1 MAMRI
6 RRAPNQIYSPQLS
19 PLGDSA
25 KQQYDEFRGFVNP
38 IQQKIMYPTLA
49 LSLLTDPSIN
59 PAIIKG
65 AGKLSPALGKF
76 AEDVAPALGPL
87 GAAAYLLPK
96 ALSET
101 NRGYRHRAE
110 RRDPNRMKG
119 FVGGTLGAL
128 ETISSIDF
136 LTRLPGW
143 TSTLAGMP
151 QDFLL
156 KKSPRIANWLTGTAG
171 NVMAGKGGAAVEGG
185 GILSS
190 LYEGAKKGADF
201 ATGGHVSSALASG
214 AKKGGLA
221 GIASSGAGLVDKGIA
236 GLLSSPTGLMMG
248 MAGLQVGLA
257 IYKSVKMAKLQPR
270 REPPDK
276 FARKFYNPSQSASM
290 LNKVLAM
297 GSTGKIDPQTMS
309 FMIQQIQLQ
318 ELIRLNMQVAGFRG
332 EYHSENDFS
341 RQEKDKGT
349 DKFGGVYGSEVY
361 GEDDRGSVLRFLDWL
376 DYKVTSAKEKYD
388 PFTQMTKFLF
398 GLTRGKLILPG
409 QQKSEIQKVFG
420 YDDESEA
427 IKEKAEQCGVS
438 LAHMRLL
445 HTSAKSIMDM
455 APTYEAKVLAIL
467 AATYDLQRYGYT
479 KEFDIKEADRNP
491 LKEALAGFF
500 GKINPLNLPGINALW
515 NVGKGAAKF
524 AFKTIPSIPQKMK
537 EGIETGVDATKR
549 FAFGEGYEQLRS
561 EENLLKA
568 ADLYKDSQEK
578 AFDFIGSGLPGV
590 LAELRQVQFS
600 QLEVQQNI
608 LSTQIK
614 MLELQGEM
622 YEYNAFQ
629 GDKKDLLVWD
639 SVDGRFLTKQEA
651 KRVEKTRQL
660 KLITTKEEAFAKGPL
675 GKLMFLADFLTAPIT
690 QLGKTTKLGA
700 GIKRTLKAEDVI
712 GELEERITGEQETF
726 SSVEMS
732 KIASLQLSSLQPRVS
747 VKATSAQEED
757 IKRRLKF
764 SFRQYME
771 QLGAGTTIVGL
782 PLMGMI
788 LGSGGI
794 GALLGLT
801 TVAGYV
807 GYDLWKRRGIA
818 ATAAKHTGYLTP
830 EEELIAKLREESK
843 KDSSVRAGEREANI
857 ITGVTNKS
865 NPIVKRQ
872 DPAEAIRDAAYYS
885 KLQLTQ
891 ISSEIIKRQDL
902 QLEEL
907 KKIASYLGSDKSNVY
922 DLLYPSGPYAEVT
935 VVDKF
940 GRPVFIGGSDRSPI
954 SGIDSHMQLLH
965 DIVDRLGKSN
975 DRNVYTALAP
985 TPLDPVAE
993 VQLNKDTIKA
1003 LTGYDENQIKLQQE
1017 IVDGLLAKSFGSF
1030 MSTKMLDV
1038 KKRAEGGPIDKD
1050 KPVLVGEE
1058 GPEILMPRS
1067 AGVIIPND
1075 KIQQFAE
1082 GGVLA
1087 DDRFDIF
1094 GKMYQTLQDMLAIDK
1109 KSLDIEIYQEKKET
1123 SDMHNQSIFEKLN
1136 ALKEKTKQKAQD
1148 VWQNKVLAALTT
1160 KKEGVK
1166 KYFADKKEKEDK
1178 GIFGSI
1184 FDYIKGSPKI
1194 MGGLLA
1200 ALTGALGKLVWDLF
1214 GDETKQEIKTQLK
1227 GFLLEKF
1234 NELSTGSL
1242 AATGAAAGAA
1252 LGVLGGIPGMVTGA
1266 IVGASIGTVVSMIR
1280 DSFKESD
1287 KTGGDILSGFQNF
1300 LTGSAAGEIASVGGN
1315 AAKWAAIG
1323 APIGAAAGAIG
1334 GLGFA
1339 AFPGFFIGALIGGT
1353 LGSVLAIWKN
1363 FWIDADKGNTK
1374 SSFLTDMFTNV
1385 NAEIIEMF
1393 NTSNPLAGRF
1403 AQYGAFTIPVIGPL
1417 IGGIFGSAISGILE
1431 LGGFFLKSTDIGKQL
1446 VDKVKKE
1453 YPNLYKFFFARDEGT
1468 ESSESIAQRQR
1479 DTAYKSYISEYK
1491 KAYDAGDIAQAEA
1504 LTDNYFKMNKM
1515 ERPKTG
1521 YGSKVDLAKAFAN
1534 KGKEKSTTGSKTAD
1548 ASTKTV
1554 TMSQTTGEAQAA
1566 PVPTSVPTQA
1576 PNTTSSTPIVSNVSV
1591 AAALKEASEKT
1602 KVPLDTLT
1610 RIADIETGGTFNP
1623 KSISPTGCRG
1633 LFQFDSTTWK
1643 RMVDEVGK
1651 PKYGLDRNTNIF
1663 DPRPNALM
1671 GAEYY
1676 KLNEDAIRG
1685 KTFNNPPT
1693 ATDVYIAHNIG
1704 AGGASALFKS
1714 LRNNPNSP
1722 PTGINNDHMK
1732 SNSSFFF
1739 EGGKI
1744 NRRRLTAR
1752 ESYEMYSKK
1761 MKQPIDYAALEKAG
1775 SGTFG
1780 KVKDIASDTWSGV
1793 KDFAKSAVDKAPQK
1807 AKNVLEILGRA
1818 GEKIKDKF
1826 MEALFHES
1834 HAAEAPKANVGQA
1847 DVAGLKAAEAKL
1859 LGATTPTAT
1868 EQQAQVAPKTRDQKL
1883 TEIRDKLKRVGQ
1895 ESLEA
1900 KVISGGAAQSTMTVM
1915 NTPLAQLSD
1924 AEKESRI
1931 RELVAQGKPILLR
1944 ELRKIA
1950 EEKGYLKVMKEK
1962 DWSKQLSGQLL
1973 NPMAMKQDI
1982 EDIKVEKKH
1991 MEAMEAL
1998 TKQDMSKPAEVAKG
2012 IQERAKEVLK
2022 LVETEKKKIIENIPT
2037 SKSSRVMS
2045 PPAIPLPVKEGSLGI
2060 SISPSLDRELENLF
2074 GSVIRGFNK
2083 LTEMHPHASVVTYQ
2097 V

>member
-119 FVGGTLGAL
+119 FAGGTLGAL

-427 IKEKAEQCGVS
+427 IKEKAEQYGVS

-467 AATYDLQRYGYT
+467 AATYDLQRYGYA

-732 KIASLQLSSLQPRVS
+732 KIASLQLSSLQPRVG

-857 ITGVTNKS
+857 ITGVTNRS
-865 NPIVKRQ
+865 NPVIKRQ

-922 DLLYPSGPYAEVT
+922 DPLYPSGPYAEVT

-940 GRPVFIGGSDRSPI
+940 GRPVFIGSDRSPI

-1491 KAYDAGDIAQAEA
+1491 TAYDAGDIAQAEA

-1610 RIADIETGGTFNP
+1610 RIAAIETGGTFDP
-1623 KSISPTGCRG
+1623 KSISPTGAKG
-1633 LFQFDSTTWK
+1633 LFQFTSETWK
-1643 RMVDEVGK
+1643 GMIDKVGK

-1676 KLNEDAIRG
+1676 KFNEDDIRG

-1704 AGGASALFKS
+1704 AGGARAFFKS
-1714 LRNNPNSP
+1714 LRTDPNSP
-1722 PTGINNDHMK
+1722 PTGIDNENMK

-1761 MKQPIDYAALEKAG
+1761 MKQPIDYTALEKAG

-1931 RELVAQGKPILLR
+1931 RELVAQGKPILPR

-1962 DWSKQLSGQLL
+1962 DWSKQLSGQVL
-1973 NPMAMKQDI
+1973 NPVAMKQEV
-1982 EDIKVEKKH
+1982 EDMKVEKKH
-1991 MEAMEAL
+1991 VEAMEAL